1 MKPIGHVL
9 RYIEKNYPGIPVKE
23 QEETKAHIFTEAES
37 IWISFED
44 GVIKENKRAR
54 RGTKNKEA
62 SSAQE
67 PLPVAEKQTSVQTV
81 SEKVKSE
88 DSSFTKKPMK
98 SIFKEGDL
106 VENVYTGAKYTVVGI
121 EENMLRIQDH
131 ANEYGLYLSAAVD
144 YMKIIC

>member
-23 QEETKAHIFTEAES
+23 QEETKAHIFTETES

-44 GVIKENKRAR
+44 GAIKENKRAR
-54 RGTKNKEA
+54 RGTKNKEV
-62 SSAQE
+62 SSVQE
-67 PLPVAEKQTSVQTV
+67 PLPVAEKQTSVQVV

-88 DSSFTKKPMK
+88 DSSFTKKPTE

-106 VENVYTGAKYTVVGI
+106 VENVYTGAKYTVIGI